1 MSPTVFLALV
11 SLSLPLASACRPP
24 LATKTLMNGVSAARA
39 DSWDEAVVRWKNVLA
54 LNPGSAAAH
63 NNLAI
68 AYEKRGAWEEAR
80 KEYEAAL
87 GLAPDNPAIKDNFER
102 FKSRQ
107 EAARTGKGPAA
118 RGGNVADSDLGRD
131 R

>member
-1 MSPTVFLALV
+1 MRPNVFLALV
-11 SLSLPLASACRPP
+11 FLSLPLAAACRLP
-24 LATKTLMNGVSAARA
+24 LASKTLGNGVAAARA
-39 DSWDEAVVRWKNVLA
+39 DRWDDAVVHWKNALA
-54 LNPGSAAAH
+54 QNPGSAAAH

-68 AYEKRGAWEEAR
+68 AYEKKGAWEEAR

-87 GLAPDNPAIKDNFER
+87 GLAPDNPTIKDNFER

-107 EAARTGKGPAA
+107 AAARTNKSPAA
-118 RGGNVADSDLGRD
+118 RGGNLADSALGRS